1 MQIKIKKQ
9 NQDGIVRL
17 ETSGDVKEVI
27 VNEDFM
33 HPKKESISIGFRGKN
48 SSGIIELK
56 TKELEHIYNSVK
68 KRTHLIKGFKKMR
81 FEREE

>member
-1 MQIKIKKQ
+1 
-9 NQDGIVRL
+9 
-17 ETSGDVKEVI
+17 
-27 VNEDFM
+27 M